1 MKIDKV
7 LNLLHMARKAGHLIF
22 GFDACKR
29 SCMAGKAKLLIL
41 AEDLAIRQKS
51 DMINVSE
58 ACNVKWVEMGTKEK
72 FGEAFKTRDL
82 GIISIEDHNF
92 AKGILK
98 KTDIPADRIGKK
110 I

>member
-1 MKIDKV
+1 MKIEKV
-7 LNLLHMARKAGHLIF
+7 LNLLHMARKAGHLIV

-29 SCMAGKAKLLIL
+29 SLMAGDAKLLIL
-41 AEDLAIRQKS
+41 AEDLASRQKS
-51 DMINVSE
+51 EMINVSE
-58 ACNVKWVEMGTKEK
+58 ACNVKWIEIGTKEK

-82 GIISIEDHNF
+82 GIISVEDHNF

-98 KTDIPADRIGKK
+98 KTDIPEDKMGKK